1 MTFEELVEYIK
12 FGIEHYNDEIN
23 LLSTTSER
31 STKYMYNKG
40 AIDALENIL
49 LCATKKEETSSE
61 EVTVEEEKSITTVK
75 NDSTEV
81 KYSKF
86 TGVIPTN
93 FEYPKSAYDYLTTNK
108 NNPVY
113 AYVDGT
119 EVYKEVG
126 TCEVGIVNKIIY
138 LRGEIEDKYPC
149 NGAEH
154 IILALYKQNGT
165 PLFVITSGEKNYQQV
180 K

>member
-49 LCATKKEETSSE
+49 TYVDKKEEET
-61 EVTVEEEKSITTVK
+61 TEEKPITTVK

-93 FEYPKSAYDYLTTNK
+93 FEYPKSAYEYLSTNK
-108 NNPVY
+108 SNPVY
-113 AYVDGT
+113 AHVDGT
-119 EVYKEVG
+119 EVYKDVG
-126 TCEVGIVNKIIY
+126 TCEVGIVNKMIY

-154 IILALYKQNGT
+154 ITLALYKQNGT

-180 K
+180 E